1 MASKVEA
8 ELVARNLE
16 LEQVNTRLMRTLKK
30 KQGEREELRELVYQA
45 ARDAA
50 VNLGRPQYVTPPP
63 RSRATRREAALLH
76 LTDWQDGKQTVS
88 YNMEVCRR
96 RVMDAAHRTIRLT
109 ERHRKDVP
117 VDDCHVMLGGDM
129 IENVSIFPGQVWEVE
144 AGAYEQVFHCAH
156 LINDVLTTL
165 AAHFSRVHVHWVT
178 GNHGR
183 IARKGDHPKGDNWDR
198 FIYGICQESPQPPN
212 VVWYDTVGWHTFVVI
227 GAYRALLVHGD
238 QVGAAPVTVQ
248 NKVTKWAS
256 GTIDPFLDC
265 YLGHRHHVKV
275 LELPAGGRL
284 FMTGSTESGSEYGRE
299 VVGADGP
306 PSQRL
311 NFVDPVRG
319 RVTAEYLLYLD
330 GER

>member
-8 ELVARNLE
+8 ELIARNQE

-30 KQGEREELRELVYQA
+30 NQGAREELRETVYRA
-45 ARDAA
+45 ACDAA
-50 VNLGRPQYVTPPP
+50 VTLGRPRYVAPPP
-63 RSRATRREAALLH
+63 RSRGSRREAALLH

-88 YNMEVCRR
+88 YNMEVCRQ

-165 AAHFSRVHVHWVT
+165 AAHF
-178 GNHGR
+178 
-183 IARKGDHPKGDNWDR
+183 
-198 FIYGICQESPQPPN
+198 IYGICQESPQPPN
-212 VVWYDTVGWHTFVVI
+212 VVWYDTVGWHTYVVI